1 MKRIALTV
9 CIVLALGGC
18 AAAEAHVV
26 SPHTAAMDG
35 EAYASAL
42 AEAFD
47 AYEHEVDSAS
57 TLTFGSPAEAEAV
70 MQTLSEARF
79 EWQLRQSLARRGVR
93 MADLARYAELHPTFA
108 DQQQRAYAGRLDH
121 AQMKV
126 QELAQHVRSMDDYLL
141 ASD

>member
-9 CIVLALGGC
+9 SIVLALGGC
-18 AAAEAHVV
+18 AVAEAHVA

-57 TLTFGSPAEAEAV
+57 TLTFGSPAEAQAV

-79 EWQLRQSLARRGVR
+79 EWQLRQALARRGVR
-93 MADLARYAELHPTFA
+93 MADLERYAELHPMFA
-108 DQQQRAYAGRLDH
+108 DQQQRTYEGRLER
-121 AQMKV
+121 AQVKV
-126 QELAQHVRSMDDYLL
+126 QELAQHVRSMDEYRI
-141 ASD
+141 ASE